1 MNAAARTRH
10 RAHDAAG
17 PHSGAHERQQVKH
30 SSSEQPAGDRTET
43 LQRFVRATAGGL
55 VVSCQALPK
64 EPLHGPEFMAAMA
77 RAAVLGGAR
86 AVRINGPVDVA
97 AVRAAVDVP
106 VVGLWKDGHEGVYIT
121 PTVRHALAV
130 AAAGADV
137 VAIDATGR
145 PRGDGLDLATTVR
158 ELHAAGIVVLADV
171 STHEEGL
178 AAVAAGADLV
188 ASTLSG
194 YTPASSVQDGPD
206 LELVERLAGTVGVPV
221 IAEGRVGTPAEAA
234 AALARGAHAVV
245 VGGAITRPSDITARF
260 AAALGEMGH
269 EAAAPGRWDPLGS
282 VPPSSHPRPARRP
295 VAGGDQGPVRP
306 PGPPA
311 GAPQTRTAS

>member
-1 MNAAARTRH
+1 
-10 RAHDAAG
+10 
-17 PHSGAHERQQVKH
+17 VKH
-30 SSSEQPAGDRTET
+30 SASEQPAGDRTET
-43 LQRFVRATAGGL
+43 LERFVRATAGGL
-55 VVSCQALPK
+55 VVSCQALPE
-64 EPLHGPEFMAAMA
+64 EPLYGPEFMAAMA

-86 AVRINGPVDVA
+86 AVRVNGPADVA

-130 AAAGADV
+130 ADAGADV

-145 PRGDGLDLATTVR
+145 PRGDGLGLAATVR

-171 STHEEGL
+171 STREEGL

-206 LELVERLAGTVGVPV
+206 LELVERLAGTVAVPV

-260 AAALGEMGH
+260 AAALGQAGH
-269 EAAAPGRWDPLGS
+269 EAAAPSRWDPLGT
-282 VPPSSHPRPARRP
+282 VPPPSHPRPARR
-295 VAGGDQGPVRP
+295 AGTGGDQVPVRP
-306 PGPPA
+306 PVPTA
-311 GAPQTRTAS
+311 DAPRTRTAS